1 MNEIYQMQTEAQSVT
16 QSVQNSAPKPDF
28 DSLSLEALL
37 AMKADLEQAIVKK
50 QEERLE
56 QIKREVMQLAERSG
70 VSYADLL
77 EQLTARSGKRQ
88 KGGGDGRKIPYRYR
102 HPTDPEKGWTGRGL
116 PPRWLKEWEASG
128 RSREEL
134 RINQG
139 ERK

>member
-88 KGGGDGRKIPYRYR
+88 KGGAAMVARF
-102 HPTDPEKGWTGRGL
+102 PTATATPPIRRRAGL
-116 PPRWLKEWEASG
+116 VEGCRRAG
-128 RSREEL
+128 
-134 RINQG
+134 
-139 ERK
+139 